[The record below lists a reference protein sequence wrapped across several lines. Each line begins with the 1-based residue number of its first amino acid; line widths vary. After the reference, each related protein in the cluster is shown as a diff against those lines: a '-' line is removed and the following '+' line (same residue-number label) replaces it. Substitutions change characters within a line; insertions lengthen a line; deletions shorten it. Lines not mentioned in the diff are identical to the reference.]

1 MTIRKLAILL
11 FATIVLA
18 SSCQTVDTA
27 PDYSDSSYW
36 AYYGEGNAD
45 GVDLFMVCPCVDM
58 GGDGRLN
65 MMLSDED
72 AKSSFV
78 GALNME
84 RGIYDEVA
92 IMYAPFYRQMT
103 FPVFEQGIS
112 TSGRHFEIAYGD
124 VEAAFLCFLEE
135 ICPDGPF
142 ILAGFSQ
149 GSQLIINLLKD
160 YFDDPSLQDRLIAAY
175 CIGWRITEEELGEY
189 PHLKMAQGEDDTG
202 VIISFN
208 SESVESTG
216 SIIVPEGMRTIG
228 INPLNWQTDSAFA
241 DKSLNKG
248 ACFTDYSGAIV
259 DEKPNLTGAYL
270 DPERGTLKAV
280 DIVPEDYSN
289 SLFPDGIYHLDD
301 YLFFYRNLQENVEVR
316 TAAWFSN

>member
-18 SSCQTVDTA
+18 SSCQTVDAAPDYSDFASSCQTVDTA
-27 PDYSDSSYW
+27 PDYSDPSYW

-72 AKSSFV
+72 AKASFV

-124 VEAAFLCFLEE
+124 VEPLFPGEAPTLTWDAIASEKAVLLVSG
-135 ICPDGPF
+135 IASPAPF
-142 ILAGFSQ
+142 EQAVRT
-149 GSQLIINLLKD
+149 
-160 YFDDPSLQDRLIAAY
+160 YTDRLITLAFPDHHAFTPADIQKIQRRFDQLDASSRIMITTEKDAA
-175 CIGWRITEEELGEY
+175 RLRELTFL
-189 PHLKMAQGEDDTG
+189 PRAWAKMQPSASSSG
-202 VIISFN
+202 V
-208 SESVESTG
+208 
-216 SIIVPEGMRTIG
+216 R
-228 INPLNWQTDSAFA
+228 
-241 DKSLNKG
+241 
-248 ACFTDYSGAIV
+248 
-259 DEKPNLTGAYL
+259 LTGAARM
-270 DPERGTLKAV
+270 P
-280 DIVPEDYSN
+280 N
-289 SLFPDGIYHLDD
+289 SG
-301 YLFFYRNLQENVEVR
+301 NAQ
-316 TAAWFSN
+316 